1 MATLSALRVMLIAA
15 VTVYA
20 LSYHGCCTT
29 KHETKAI
36 STDPTG
42 RTLRVDL
49 LRRDSHLSPLL
60 RGGQNLSI
68 GERLRRAIE
77 RSRIRQRRLQRLT
90 SQNAE
95 SYYSPISAGD
105 EEFLMQVGI
114 GSPVPL
120 YLHFILDT
128 GSDLIWTQCQ
138 PCGNSCVAQN
148 GPIYNPFQS
157 SSYTN
162 ISCSNQFCA
171 ALNLSSPDGCDLL
184 ANCIYDY
191 GYGDGSYTVGVLA
204 YESFS
209 LATATARSPT
219 VQTASFNLAFG
230 CGRDQGGNFSYSAG
244 IVGLGRGP
252 LSLISQIGSSID
264 NIFSYCLGSIYNDS
278 AISPLFLGKAATYG
292 SHFRVTPLLQNS
304 DIPTFYYLSLLGIS
318 VAGKALPIPKDT
330 FKLLPNGTGGLFI
343 DSGTT
348 ITYLVDPAYTLF
360 LSAVRSNI
368 QAQPANHSSELGLD
382 LCYNATSHLR
392 LPAISFH
399 FAGGAKYV
407 LPQNNSFVSL
417 DGLLC
422 LAFGYGG
429 PPGSTSIFGN
439 IQQQNFHILYDLAH
453 NQLSFAHTKCDS
465 G

>member
-1 MATLSALRVMLIAA
+1 M
-15 VTVYA
+15 
-20 LSYHGCCTT
+20 
-29 KHETKAI
+29 
-36 STDPTG
+36 
-42 RTLRVDL
+42 
-49 LRRDSHLSPLL
+49 
-60 RGGQNLSI
+60 
-68 GERLRRAIE
+68 
-77 RSRIRQRRLQRLT
+77 
-90 SQNAE
+90 
-95 SYYSPISAGD
+95 
-105 EEFLMQVGI
+105 
-114 GSPVPL
+114 
-120 YLHFILDT
+120 
-128 GSDLIWTQCQ
+128 
-138 PCGNSCVAQN
+138 
-148 GPIYNPFQS
+148 
-157 SSYTN
+157 N

-171 ALNLSSPDGCDLL
+171 ALNLSSYDGCDLL
-184 ANCIYDY
+184 ANCIYGY
-191 GYGDGSYTVGVLA
+191 MYGDYSYTEGVLA

-230 CGRDQGGNFSYSAG
+230 CGRDQGGIFSPPFSYSAG
-244 IVGLGRGP
+244 IIGLGRGP

-278 AISPLFLGKAATYG
+278 AISPLFLGTAATYG
-292 SHFRVTPLLQNS
+292 SHFRVTPLLQNKAS
-304 DIPTFYYLSLLGIS
+304 PTFYYLSLLGIS

-348 ITYLVDPAYTLF
+348 ITYLVHPAYTLF

-368 QAQPANHSSELGLD
+368 QAQPANNSSQLGFD

-392 LPAISFH
+392 LPTISFH

-422 LAFGYGG
+422 LAFGDGG
-429 PPGSTSIFGN
+429 PPGSTSVFGN
-439 IQQQNFHILYDLAH
+439 IQQQNFHIIYDLAH